1 MLKQEKN
8 DQVAQLKALFEKSGA
23 YFITDYQ
30 GLNVPDLTSLRKNLR
45 NSNVKYMVAKNTL
58 FRLAAKEAGVAGLAG
73 LDDFFKGPTAVAF
86 ASDDPSVAAKILHT
100 SYREKEM
107 PRFRAFVV
115 EGQIHQ
121 PDEIRMLA
129 ELPPRTVLLS
139 QVVAAVE
146 SPLTSLVGTLDG
158 FFRELVGSI
167 DALADKRKAEGV

>member
-58 FRLAAKEAGVAGLAG
+58 FRLAAREAGVAGL
-73 LDDFFKGPTAVAF
+73 DDYFTGPTAVAF

-100 SYREKEM
+100 SYIEKEM

-167 DALADKRKAEGV
+167 DALADKRKAEGA

>member
-30 GLNVPDLTSLRKNLR
+30 GLNVPDLTLLRKNLR
-45 NSNVKYMVAKNTL
+45 NSNVKYLVAKNTL
-58 FRLAAKEAGVAGLAG
+58 FRLAAREAGVAGL
-73 LDDFFKGPTAVAF
+73 DDYFTGPTAVAF
-86 ASDDPSVAAKILHT
+86 AVDDPSVAAKILHT
-100 SYREKEM
+100 SYKEKEM

-129 ELPPRTVLLS
+129 DLPPRTVLLS

-146 SPLTSLVGTLDG
+146 APLTSLVGTLDG

-167 DALADKRKAEGV
+167 DALADKRKAEGA